1 MKALQTHLHHLQLG
15 EEILVRVQEL
25 LSPWSA
31 IVEWEGRLARMEN
44 RTGRAWTLGESFKV
58 CVVHLD
64 PLQFRMISS
73 QENSGDAPQAPR
85 LEKRV

>member
-1 MKALQTHLHHLQLG
+1 MRPLRTHLQLG
-15 EEILVRVQEL
+15 EEIRVRVQEL

-31 IVEWEGRLARMEN
+31 IVEWEGRLARIEN
-44 RTGRAWTLGESFKV
+44 RTGQAWTLGESLKV
-58 CVVHLD
+58 CVVSLD

-73 QENSGDAPQAPR
+73 NEKPREARQIPR